1 MKLAASVILDAREG
15 VTIDGV
21 TFPWY
26 VSDTATV
33 DFGPDRITTI
43 NLQLFV
49 DGVVSIVDRDGCRR
63 VIDGFLGKGL
73 GDVGA
78 YARELV
84 HKGLLERLP
93 WLGDVA

>member
-1 MKLAASVILDAREG
+1 MRLAASVILDAREG

-21 TFPWY
+21 LFPWY
-26 VSDTATV
+26 VADEATV
-33 DFGPDRITTI
+33 DAGPDRITTI

-63 VIDGFLGKGL
+63 VIDGYLGRGL
-73 GDVGA
+73 GDIGA

-84 HKGLLERLP
+84 RTGLLEALP
-93 WLGDVA
+93 WLGEVA